1 MGDPLMQHLIHATRA
16 AVKDRNWYA
25 ALALALALPDICG
38 RLQSPKNGVGA
49 RYGAWWERYVM
60 PKYMSSKPGTDDM
73 VPWLSGA
80 DAYAI
85 RCAFLHEGSDD
96 ITAQRAREALDRIH
110 FMEPPRGFRIH
121 MNGGATTTLQV
132 QVDIFCEDVCVGA
145 DQWWADHAASQ
156 AVKVQMPALLRIYG
170 ISGGVLA

>member
-1 MGDPLMQHLIHATRA
+1 MQHLIHATRA

-38 RLQSPKNGVGA
+38 RLQTPKSGVGA
-49 RYGAWWERYVM
+49 RYRAWWERYAM
-60 PKYMSSKPGTDDM
+60 PRYMGPKVGTDDM

-80 DAYAI
+80 DAYAL

-96 ITAQRAREALDRIH
+96 ITGQRAREALARVR
-110 FMEPPRGFRIH
+110 FVEPPRGFRVH
-121 MNGGATTTLQV
+121 MNGGATTLQV

-145 DQWWADHAASQ
+145 EQWWVDHAANP
-156 AVKVQMPALLRIYG
+156 AVKAQIPGLLRIYDV
-170 ISGGVLA
+170 SGRVLT